1 MVSKVIIMKFISP
14 SRTLQIA
21 IALAINSEFELLL
34 DPREITLEI
43 CYPKYD
49 AHYTSPIALSLAN
62 RLQRNP
68 AQIADAIA
76 QTCSQNPEV
85 STQLQI
91 NAFGKG
97 WINIVFSEKYIAEI
111 LLFLDNL
118 RIEGIANCNGF
129 WQKKEIALIPVGNST
144 EQYVYAR
151 CCALMRLAIHE
162 YVGAIHE
169 LPLHIHELP
178 IHLEPVE
185 ISLLMRNL
193 AIADYLADVNSAPS
207 NRQKKQKL
215 SRSLAEAFLLFY
227 DRCRIFGV
235 SREIVVKRLL
245 LISITQKMLLA
256 IAPPEINYAMYL

>member
-1 MVSKVIIMKFISP
+1 MKSTAP

-21 IALAINSEFELLL
+21 IASAINSEFEFLL

-76 QTCSQNPEV
+76 QTCSQNPEI
-85 STQLQI
+85 SAQSQI
-91 NAFGKG
+91 GAFGKG
-97 WINIVFSEKYIAEI
+97 WLNIVFSEKYIAEI
-111 LLFLDNL
+111 LFFLDNL

-129 WQKKEIALIPVGNST
+129 WQKEEIALIPVGNST

-162 YVGAIHE
+162 YVVAIHE
-169 LPLHIHELP
+169 LPL
-178 IHLEPVE
+178 HLEPVE
-185 ISLLMRNL
+185 ISLLMQNL
-193 AIADYLADVNSAPS
+193 AIADYLADENSS
-207 NRQKKQKL
+207 TLNRQKKQKL
-215 SRSLAEAFLLFY
+215 SRSLAEAFLRFY

-235 SREIVVKRLL
+235 SREIAVRRLF

-256 IAPPEINYAMYL
+256 IAPPEIHYAMYL